1 MVSDSRVCSQ
11 QQNALSNQNI
21 LIYGKLWKKVENES
35 RYQKGRQSRK
45 GNGVCR
51 EDEESIEEGWGSIKK
66 DSEIDEVTSK
76 QGEK

>member
-1 MVSDSRVCSQ
+1 M
-11 QQNALSNQNI
+11 
-21 LIYGKLWKKVENES
+21 KVENES

-51 EDEESIEEGWGSIKK
+51 EDEESIEESWGSIKK